1 VDTDPSVAGCAGCS
15 EWSVR
20 YAKLEERF
28 DALVKRVEELEARLK
43 KDSSNSSR
51 PPSSDAPWKTRAPRR
66 TPSGRR
72 PGGQPGHEGTTRP
85 LVPPERL
92 DESHDVRPTEC
103 STCGSKELDPTG
115 EAPYR
120 HQVTE
125 LPPIR
130 AHITEHRLHAMQC
143 RGCGARVVAALAP
156 GVPRGRFGPRLEATV
171 AYLSGGLRLTKRE
184 IQRFFDELLGVD
196 LGLGTIPA
204 IEDRVARALE
214 WSYRD
219 AQRLLRE
226 GDLSFVDETSW
237 REALRLAWL
246 WGATNGDVAVFHV
259 DRRRNRGA
267 FRRLFAGVFRGF
279 LVTDRLAVYD
289 SHRLDRRQTCN
300 AHLLRDLEGLVAGP
314 RAGRAFGQ
322 AGRRILGRLF
332 GLWHR
337 FQEGLLSRERLTDR
351 MGRVRTRLVAL
362 LEGAREH
369 TYGKVRRFAAKLLSR
384 VDAVFGFLRCARAE
398 TTNNRSER
406 LLRKAV
412 LWRRSSHGTAS
423 ASGSRFVER
432 ILTAVA
438 TLRMQDRGVLDFIV
452 ASLIAACSGAPP
464 PSLRPPRPAT

>member
-1 VDTDPSVAGCAGCS
+1 MAEISCNDPTHADLIAQVGRLTAQVA
-15 EWSVR
+15 VLTQ
-20 YAKLEERF
+20 KI
-28 DALVKRVEELEARLK
+28 EELEARLN

-51 PPSSDAPWKTRAPRR
+51 PPSSDPPWKTRPPRR
-66 TPSGRR
+66 LPSGKS
-72 PGGQPGHEGTTRP
+72 PGGQPGHKGTTRP

-92 DESHDVRPTEC
+92 DESHDIRPTEC
-103 STCGSKELDPTG
+103 STCGSKDLIDTG

-130 AHITEHRLHAMQC
+130 VRVCEHRLHAMQC
-143 RGCGARVVAALAP
+143 RGCGGRVVAELPP
-156 GVPRGRFGPRLEATV
+156 GVPRGRFGPRLEGTV

-184 IQRFFDELLGVD
+184 IQRFFDELLDLD

-204 IEDRVARALE
+204 IEARVARALE
-214 WSYRD
+214 WSYREV
-219 AQRLLRE
+219 QRKLRE
-226 GDLSFVDETSW
+226 GGLCFVDETSW

-246 WGATNGDVAVFHV
+246 WGATDGEVAVFRV

-279 LVTDRLAVYD
+279 LVTDRYAVYD
-289 SHRLDRRQTCN
+289 SHRIDRRQTCN
-300 AHLLRDLEGLVAGP
+300 AHLLRDLEGFVAGP
-314 RAGRAFGQ
+314 RAGRAFGN

-337 FQEGLLSRERLTDR
+337 FQEKLITRERLTDR

-369 TYGKVRRFAAKLLSR
+369 SYGKVRRFAAKLLGR
-384 VDAVFGFLRCARAE
+384 MDAVFGFLRCERAE
-398 TTNNRSER
+398 PTNNRSER

-412 LWRRSSHGTAS
+412 LWRRSCHGTAS

-438 TLRMQDRGVLDFIV
+438 SLRMQGRGVLDFLV
-452 ASLIAACSGAPP
+452 ASLVAWRSGSPP
-464 PSLRPPRPAT
+464 PSLLPPPAT